1 MAEGRDD
8 RSLGELFAD
17 LASQTGT
24 LVRQELRQAGTEI
37 SQRATGVGK
46 DIGVLAAGAVV
57 LHAAFLAIVAAIILG
72 LADLGSPGGWRPC
85 LSGWSLL
92 ASATFWLD
100 VPAQP
105 SRAQMCCP
113 AIRWSRSGRTRNG
126 RKTRSSDS
134 IATRR

>member
-72 LADLGSPGGWRPC
+72 LADLG
-85 LSGWSLL
+85 LSWWVAALL
-92 ASATFWLD
+92 VGLVLAGVGYVLVGRARSAITRAD
-100 VPAQP
+100 VLPRHTMEQVREDQEWAKDQ
-105 SRAQMCCP
+105 
-113 AIRWSRSGRTRNG
+113 I
-126 RKTRSSDS
+126 K
-134 IATRR
+134 